1 MASFGA
7 WRKIPRQDS
16 PSRKLNPRDMVER
29 LPIVGVMGSGTEAT
43 CEAQVVGRLLARMGV
58 HLLTGGGGGQM
69 KAVAQAFVQCP
80 ERKGLSLGILPCLP
94 GEPLLPKSSGYPN
107 AFVELP
113 IRTHLDQSSTHPMSR
128 NHINVLSSQALVF
141 LWGASGTL
149 SEARLARVYGTP
161 RCLFVVSETLSRYP
175 QSELHSEFADDEIFA
190 DDSELESWLRSRVGL

>member
-1 MASFGA
+1 MLM
-7 WRKIPRQDS
+7 K
-16 PSRKLNPRDMVER
+16 

-43 CEAQVVGRLLARMGV
+43 CEAEVVGALLARLGV

-80 ERKGLSLGILPCLP
+80 GRKGLSLGILPCLP
-94 GEPLLPKSSGYPN
+94 GEPLSPKSSGYPN

-113 IRTHLDQSSTHPMSR
+113 IRTHLDQSSIHPMSR

-149 SEARLARVYGTP
+149 SEATLAREYGRP
-161 RCLFVVSETLSRYP
+161 RCLFVMGQTRARYP
-175 QSELHSEFADDEIFA
+175 QSELYSEFADDEIFE
-190 DDSELESWLRSRVGL
+190 DESELESWLRSRVGL